1 MYGNV
6 NEVCADLL
14 REFSPQD
21 NIALL
26 IWTSQAVAEFIEDL
40 DPTKEEVLY
49 ILQEIGET
57 DEDAHQRYGIG
68 ETFVRETLAMYR
80 EEQQNLK
87 AITVPVEILTA
98 LIPYIDAGM
107 AHAAEK
113 NNGVPLDGDYL
124 RLERLNALLA
134 ME

>member
-1 MYGNV
+1 MYGKV

-26 IWTSQAVAEFIEDL
+26 VWTPQAVVEFIEDL
-40 DPTKEEVLY
+40 DPTVNEVLY

-80 EEQQNLK
+80 EEQQNQK

-113 NNGVPLDGDYL
+113 SNGVPLDGDYL

>member
-1 MYGNV
+1 MYGKV
-6 NEVCADLL
+6 NEVCAKLL

-26 IWTSQAVAEFIEDL
+26 IWTPLAVEEFSEDL
-40 DPTKEEVLY
+40 EPTKEEVLY

-80 EEQQNLK
+80 EEQQNQK
-87 AITVPVEILTA
+87 AITVPYELLSA

-107 AHAAEK
+107 AQAAQKGNSSQLE
-113 NNGVPLDGDYL
+113 GDHF
-124 RLERLNALLA
+124 RLERLNALLTL
-134 ME
+134 E

>member
-1 MYGNV
+1 MYGKV
-6 NEVCADLL
+6 NEVCAKLL

-26 IWTSQAVAEFIEDL
+26 IWTPLAVEEFSEDL

-68 ETFVRETLAMYR
+68 ETFVRETLMMYR
-80 EEQQNLK
+80 EEQQNQK
-87 AITVPVEILTA
+87 AIRP
-98 LIPYIDAGM
+98 
-107 AHAAEK
+107 
-113 NNGVPLDGDYL
+113 
-124 RLERLNALLA
+124 R
-134 ME
+134 

>member
-6 NEVCADLL
+6 NALCAKLL

-26 IWTSQAVAEFIEDL
+26 IWTPQAVAEFSEDL

-80 EEQQNLK
+80 EEQQNQK
-87 AITVPVEILTA
+87 AITVPIEILTA

-107 AHAAEK
+107 AQAVQKGNSAQLE
-113 NNGVPLDGDYL
+113 GDHFC
-124 RLERLNALLA
+124 LERLNALLTL
-134 ME
+134 E

>member
-1 MYGNV
+1 MYGKV
-6 NEVCADLL
+6 NEVCAKLL

-26 IWTSQAVAEFIEDL
+26 IWTPLAVEEFSEDL

-68 ETFVRETLAMYR
+68 ETFVRETLMMYR
-80 EEQQNLK
+80 EEQQNQK

-98 LIPYIDAGM
+98 LIPYIDVGM

-113 NNGVPLDGDYL
+113 SNGVPLDGDYL

>member
-6 NEVCADLL
+6 NALCAKLL

-26 IWTSQAVAEFIEDL
+26 IWTPQAVAEFSEDL
-40 DPTKEEVLY
+40 DPTETEVLH

-80 EEQQNLK
+80 EEQQNQK

-113 NNGVPLDGDYL
+113 NNNVPLGGDYL

>member
-1 MYGNV
+1 MYGKV

-26 IWTSQAVAEFIEDL
+26 IWTPLAVEEFSEDL
-40 DPTKEEVLY
+40 EPTKEEVLY

-68 ETFVRETLAMYR
+68 ETFVRETLMMYR
-80 EEQQNLK
+80 EEQQNQK
-87 AITVPVEILTA
+87 AITVPYELLSA

-107 AHAAEK
+107 AQAAQK
-113 NNGVPLDGDYL
+113 GNGIPLDGDYL

-134 ME
+134 MG

>member
-1 MYGNV
+1 MYGKV

-26 IWTSQAVAEFIEDL
+26 IWTPQAVAEFIEDL
-40 DPTKEEVLY
+40 DPTETEVLH

-80 EEQQNLK
+80 EEQQNQK

-113 NNGVPLDGDYL
+113 NNNVPLDGDYL

>member
-68 ETFVRETLAMYR
+68 ETFVRETLMMYR